1 MDIFL
6 TELQIFEFTGLTKTQ
21 LQEMIKVGDFPK
33 PAKTERNTLWLE
45 REVLQWANTRNLHIS
60 G

>member
-33 PAKTERNTLWLE
+33 PTKTERNTLWLE